1 MTLIST
7 TRILRRASMTLES
20 LISHTWTRWG
30 DTGTPRAP
38 RALSVRG
45 ARVVQV
51 CVSNITAITYTGSF
65 SAAERWCECEVRSE
79 IPLRLTL
86 VVPEANPVW
95 ERGLNGTGQLVAFAD
110 TGLDTGSCL
119 ASEAGPTGVARL
131 PPDLL
136 LGRGADAQAVRR
148 GVDMGRRKV
157 PPPQEASCGFTFSL
171 SRPASGLT

>member
-1 MTLIST
+1 
-7 TRILRRASMTLES
+7 MTLES